1 MLSPKSFG
9 ITPAYAGKTNLEYID
24 TKRVLLN
31 NIPQRDSRGINL
43 SPTAVIS
50 NTPTESITKILYKV
64 KTEKD
69 LADTKMEN
77 PSYCQEGKQIEKGKI
92 DLLSNGQRL
101 ITLFQTADESTF
113 AHEMGHMFLMD
124 LEELAKID
132 DKSAKELGINPAYAG
147 KTPILDF
154 ADIAT
159 IVF

>member
-50 NTPTESITKILYKV
+50 NTLAESITNILYKV

-77 PSYCQEGKQIEKGKI
+77 RSSFKWTALNNIV
-92 DLLSNGQRL
+92 SNGGR
-101 ITLFQTADESTF
+101 
-113 AHEMGHMFLMD
+113 
-124 LEELAKID
+124 
-132 DKSAKELGINPAYAG
+132 IN
-147 KTPILDF
+147 TC
-154 ADIAT
+154 T
-159 IVF
+159 

>member
-1 MLSPKSFG
+1 MYNHQLTIHSHNFHKHSCHIHSYSHHHNSSHRRQTYLTSPITRSKQLHHLQCYPQKVFG

-69 LADTKMEN
+69 LADTKYEPFMIM
-77 PSYCQEGKQIEKGKI
+77 S
-92 DLLSNGQRL
+92 
-101 ITLFQTADESTF
+101 
-113 AHEMGHMFLMD
+113 
-124 LEELAKID
+124 
-132 DKSAKELGINPAYAG
+132 
-147 KTPILDF
+147 
-154 ADIAT
+154 
-159 IVF
+159 